1 MIRSS
6 FCKKIDLNVG
16 VKILKSKVHQN
27 RINSE
32 IILHSILNRY
42 FCGKLSVF
50 LSDGFTESKR
60 NMKRIIEYRKLF
72 DVTREADLAQLKKV
86 YRNLVKEWHP
96 DKFQDGDPKK
106 AEAELKSQEIIEAYS
121 FLVSISPETHA
132 LSKDEYAEV
141 ISTQMI
147 EDFQYKGMAMKIT
160 FQNGN
165 VYEYFNVQPSV
176 YNKMRST
183 PTLERF
189 ARRHILSSYTYRK
202 VMNTK
207 GDN

>member
-6 FCKKIDLNVG
+6 FCKKIDLNIG

-32 IILHSILNRY
+32 FILHSILNRY

-165 VYEYFNVQPSV
+165 VYEYFNVQPSI

-189 ARRHILSSYTYRK
+189 ARRHILTSYTYRK

>member
-1 MIRSS
+1 
-6 FCKKIDLNVG
+6 
-16 VKILKSKVHQN
+16 
-27 RINSE
+27 
-32 IILHSILNRY
+32 
-42 FCGKLSVF
+42 
-50 LSDGFTESKR
+50 
-60 NMKRIIEYRKLF
+60 MKRIIEYRKLF
-72 DVTREADLAQLKKV
+72 NVTREANLADLKKV

-106 AEAELKSQEIIEAYS
+106 EEAELKSQEIIEAYS
-121 FLVSISPETHA
+121 FLVS
-132 LSKDEYAEV
+132 EV
-141 ISTQMI
+141 INTEMI
-147 EDFQYKGMAMKIT
+147 EDFQYKGMALKIT

-189 ARRHILSSYTYRK
+189 ARRHILSSYTFRK

>member
-1 MIRSS
+1 M
-6 FCKKIDLNVG
+6 
-16 VKILKSKVHQN
+16 
-27 RINSE
+27 
-32 IILHSILNRY
+32 
-42 FCGKLSVF
+42 F
-50 LSDGFTESKR
+50 LFDGFTESKR
-60 NMKRIIEYRKLF
+60 IMKRIIEYRKLF
-72 DVTREADLAQLKKV
+72 NVTREANLADLKKV

-106 AEAELKSQEIIEAYS
+106 EEAELKSQEIIEAYS

-132 LSKDEYAEV
+132 LTKDEYTEV
-141 ISTQMI
+141 INTEMI
-147 EDFQYKGMAMKIT
+147 EDFQYKGMALKIT

-189 ARRHILSSYTYRK
+189 ARRHILSSYTFRK

>member
-1 MIRSS
+1 
-6 FCKKIDLNVG
+6 
-16 VKILKSKVHQN
+16 
-27 RINSE
+27 
-32 IILHSILNRY
+32 
-42 FCGKLSVF
+42 
-50 LSDGFTESKR
+50 
-60 NMKRIIEYRKLF
+60 MKRIIEYRKLF

-183 PTLERF
+183 STLERF
-189 ARRHILSSYTYRK
+189 ARRHILTSYTYRK

>member
-1 MIRSS
+1 MTRSS
-6 FCKKIDLNVG
+6 FCKKIDLNVHA
-16 VKILKSKVHQN
+16 KILKSRVH
-27 RINSE
+27 RIGINHE
-32 IILHSILNRY
+32 FIRHSILNRY
-42 FCGKLSVF
+42 FCGKLCLV
-50 LSDGFTESKR
+50 LTDGFTESNRNLKR
-60 NMKRIIEYRKLF
+60 LNEYRKLF
-72 DVTREADLAQLKKV
+72 DVTKDADLSQLKKV

-176 YNKMRST
+176 YNKMKST